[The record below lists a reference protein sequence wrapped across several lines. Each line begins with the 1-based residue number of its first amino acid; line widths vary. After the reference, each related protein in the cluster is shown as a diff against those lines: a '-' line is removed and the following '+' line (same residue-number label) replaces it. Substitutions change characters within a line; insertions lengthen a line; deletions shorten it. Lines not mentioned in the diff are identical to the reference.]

1 MSGGRSG
8 RGLAQSDGPAERSA
22 AACAVDVAANTV
34 YLARRNLV
42 FGLIFVRS
50 RLWAA
55 LQETPKTRIVAVGA
69 NMAQAI
75 NAERERNY

>member
-1 MSGGRSG
+1 MLCCAAKDGWRTFGRPEH
-8 RGLAQSDGPAERSA
+8 RRRPPAARSA
-22 AACAVDVAANTV
+22 LPFAVDVAANNV

-55 LQETPKTRIVAVGA
+55 LQVIPQNSDSCR
-69 NMAQAI
+69 
-75 NAERERNY
+75 